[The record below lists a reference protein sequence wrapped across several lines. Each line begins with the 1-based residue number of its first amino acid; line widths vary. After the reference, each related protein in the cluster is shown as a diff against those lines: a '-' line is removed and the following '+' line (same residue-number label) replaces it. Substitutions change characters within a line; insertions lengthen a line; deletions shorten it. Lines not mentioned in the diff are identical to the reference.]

1 MTTARD
7 LMTAP
12 AECLSSNDTL
22 ADAARQLAKHDVG
35 SMPVVDGG
43 RLVGVLTDRDI
54 VVSGLAKGLDA
65 NSATV
70 GEVATSDVVT
80 VNAGDD
86 AAAVAK
92 VLAEKQIRRVPVVDG
107 DEVVGVIAQADVARK
122 LDESTVGETVEKISQ
137 Q

>member
-12 AECLSSNDTL
+12 AECLSSDDTL
-22 ADAARQLAKHDVG
+22 ADAARQLAQHDVG

-65 NSATV
+65 NTATV
-70 GEVATSDVVT
+70 GEVATSNVVT
-80 VNAGDD
+80 VNADDD
-86 AAAVAK
+86 AETVAE
-92 VLAEKQIRRVPVVDG
+92 VLADKQIRRVPVVDG

-137 Q
+137 K

>member
-22 ADAARQLAKHDVG
+22 ADAARQLAKHGVG
-35 SMPVVDGG
+35 SMPVVDDG

-70 GEVATSDVVT
+70 GEGATSDVVT

>member
-1 MTTARD
+1 
-7 LMTAP
+7 MTAP

>member
-12 AECLSSNDTL
+12 AECLSSSDTL

-54 VVSGLAKGLDA
+54 VVSGLAKGLDT

>member
-12 AECLSSNDTL
+12 AECLSSSDTL

>member
-22 ADAARQLAKHDVG
+22 ADAARQLAKHGVG
-35 SMPVVDGG
+35 SMPVVDDG

>member
-1 MTTARD
+1 M
-7 LMTAP
+7 
-12 AECLSSNDTL
+12 
-22 ADAARQLAKHDVG
+22 
-35 SMPVVDGG
+35 
-43 RLVGVLTDRDI
+43 
-54 VVSGLAKGLDA
+54 
-65 NSATV
+65 
-70 GEVATSDVVT
+70 T

>member
-12 AECLSSNDTL
+12 AECLSSSDTL

-70 GEVATSDVVT
+70 GEVATNDVVT

>member
-12 AECLSSNDTL
+12 AECLSSSDTL

-107 DEVVGVIAQADVARK
+107 DEVVCVIAQADVARK